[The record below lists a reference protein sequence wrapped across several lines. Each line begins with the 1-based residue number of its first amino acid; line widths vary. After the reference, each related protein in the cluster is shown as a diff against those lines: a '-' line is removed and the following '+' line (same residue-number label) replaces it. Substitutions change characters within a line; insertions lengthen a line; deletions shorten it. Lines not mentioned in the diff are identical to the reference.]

1 MFGTVD
7 RLDAA
12 PREDGSLLAIQTTLE
27 EGIPLAD
34 VTFCVVDLETT
45 GGSPQDSRITEVGAV
60 KYRGGEKLGSFRTFV
75 NPEQPIPRFITH
87 LTGIT
92 DADVEEAPPI
102 EWIMPELLEF
112 LRGGVFVAHNAG
124 FDFGFV
130 NAALMRLDYDP
141 LPPPPVCTARLARRV
156 VWPDVPNVKLH
167 TLAEYFRCVSQ
178 PSHRALD
185 DAMACAEVLHG
196 LLDRAGRMGI
206 LTLGDLQQA
215 VKARGRPNFA
225 KIRVTDTLPTGPGVY
240 VFRNAASDVLYVGKS
255 KNIRQRVK
263 SYFYGDGR
271 KKIEDLLAE
280 MKTVEGIACSSELEA
295 LVLEARMIR
304 EHEPK
309 YNRQGKTW
317 RRYAYLK
324 LDTSEAWPRIKV
336 VRETKGDGAFFLGP
350 FPSASQ
356 ANLAKEAIEDAFEI
370 RRCTRSMGTSTRF
383 SPCALADMG
392 RCQAPC
398 DDRTTPERYAELIRG
413 LISSLHS
420 PGGLLEALE
429 QRMDRLAA
437 MDRFEE
443 AAQARDRLRALG
455 EALRRRR
462 TDEWIA
468 AAGALTLRDADGRL
482 LQLEGG
488 TLVRSDGPQPISAPC
503 PRERADE
510 LSAVRAWLTRNPVT
524 IEDSAEP
531 VAEAVD
537 SGARLNGLLDRL
549 RAAEKPL
556 YADRR

>member
-1 MFGTVD
+1 M
-7 RLDAA
+7 
-12 PREDGSLLAIQTTLE
+12 LAIQTTLE
-27 EGIPLAD
+27 EGIPLSD

-124 FDFGFV
+124 FDFGFI

-167 TLAEYFRCVSQ
+167 TLAEYFRCVAQ

-206 LTLGDLQQA
+206 VTLGDLQQS

-240 VFRNAASDVLYVGKS
+240 VFRNAATDVLYVGKS

-271 KKIEDLLAE
+271 KKVEDLLAE
-280 MKTVEGIACSSELEA
+280 MKTVEGIACGSELEA

-336 VRETKGDGAFFLGP
+336 VRETKGDGAYFLGP

-356 ANLAKEAIEDAFEI
+356 ANLAKEAIEDAFQI
-370 RRCTRSMGTSTRF
+370 RRCTRSMGVSTRF

-429 QRMDRLAA
+429 QRMNRLAT

-455 EALRRRR
+455 EALKRRR

-468 AAGALTLRDADGRL
+468 SAGALTLRDADGRL

-488 TLVRSDGPQPISAPC
+488 TLVRSDGPQPIAAPC

-510 LSAVRAWLTRNPVT
+510 LSAVRAWLTRNPVV

-531 VAEAVD
+531 VAEPVD
-537 SGARLNGLLDRL
+537 SGARLNELLERL